1 MSGSKRIAA
10 CSKTLNNSL
19 KNGILASWPYR
30 TEIHQTAGK
39 NFAYVV
45 QTQQIRNVLFH

>member
-1 MSGSKRIAA
+1 M
-10 CSKTLNNSL
+10 
-19 KNGILASWPYR
+19 LALVAYR